1 MAAVDP
7 PAPERPVAGIAWMVV
22 TGFLFVGVTGTVKW
36 VGDGVPPAQGAFLRY
51 LLGLPLLLPMLG
63 AFGRARREGAL
74 GAPVL
79 RLFAL
84 RGAAHTGAVILWF
97 YAMTRIPIAE
107 VTAMGYLTP
116 VLTAVGAVLLLGER
130 MTPARAAAVAAALI
144 GATLILRPGMRALDP
159 GHLAM
164 LGTSLGFAASYL
176 ILKRVSGLHP
186 GVVVVM
192 LSLTVT
198 VMLAPFAALD
208 WVTPTPGQLAQLF
221 LVAVLATAGHYTMTL
236 AFRAAPVTVVQPAVF
251 LQLVWATILGALAF
265 GEAVDPWVILGGT
278 VIVAAASLVALSEGR
293 RAARAR

>member
-1 MAAVDP
+1 MASVDQ
-7 PAPERPVAGIAWMVV
+7 PAPERPLAGIAWMVV
-22 TGFLFVGVTGTVKW
+22 TGMLFVGVTGTVKW
-36 VGDGVPPAQGAFLRY
+36 VGDAVPPAQGAFLRY
-51 LLGLPLLLPMLG
+51 VLGLPLLIPMLG
-63 AFGRARREGAL
+63 AFGRARRSGAL
-74 GAPVL
+74 GGAEL
-79 RLFAL
+79 RLFL
-84 RGAAHTGAVILWF
+84 WRGAAHAGAVILWF

-116 VLTAVGAVLLLGER
+116 VVTAVGAVLLLGER
-130 MTPARAAAVAAALI
+130 MTPARAGAVAAALV
-144 GATLILRPGMRALDP
+144 GAALILRPGLRGLDP

-164 LGTSLGFAASYL
+164 LGTSLGFAGSYL

-186 GVVVVM
+186 AVVVVM

-208 WVTPTPGQLAQLF
+208 WVTPTAFQLLQLF
-221 LVAVLATAGHYTMTL
+221 AVAVLATAGHWTMTL

-251 LQLVWATILGALAF
+251 LQLVWAVLLGALAF

-293 RAARAR
+293 RRAARR